1 MKEIEYQA
9 RVKAAQNMIDKAR
22 KRKRTAI
29 EYKNWLRAAE
39 VDAIIEGMEQILILF
54 QMPERKEAQNGH

>member
-1 MKEIEYQA
+1 MNDYENK
-9 RVKAAQNMIDKAR
+9 VKAAQNMIDKAR